1 MIMKRPLLALT
12 GLSLL
17 VGLSHCSDDSAL
29 QYIKVPDFRKTSL
42 TVGQSH
48 DLTIALAT
56 PVEATSYVDIKNE
69 YTEFVG
75 VVEPAS
81 LVIKYRAAERT
92 KTVTLKG
99 LKPTPNFGYV
109 PITFSIRDS
118 NESLTLEFQVR
129 NSVTPDFGIP
139 PDYGPDP
146 DIGVKDTGTTV
157 DKGTAADKGT
167 TVDATTTADAA
178 TAD

>member
-1 MIMKRPLLALT
+1 MTMKKPLLALT

-17 VGLSHCSDDSAL
+17 VGLSHCSDDPAL
-29 QYIKVPDFRKTSL
+29 QYIKVPEYRKTSL

-48 DLTIALAT
+48 DLTIALAS
-56 PVEATSYVDIKNE
+56 PVEATSYIDITNE
-69 YTEFVG
+69 YSEFVD

-92 KTVTLKG
+92 KKVTLKG

-109 PITFSIRDS
+109 PIIFKLRDS
-118 NESLTLEFQVR
+118 SESLTLEFQVK
-129 NSVTPDFGIP
+129 NTVTPDFGIP

-146 DIGVKDTGTTV
+146 DIGVKDTGTT
-157 DKGTAADKGT
+157 ADKGA
-167 TVDATTTADAA
+167 TVDTGPVLDQATGD
-178 TAD
+178 